1 MLNVFFFKKKKK
13 RNSEIVTIYFSLKS
27 SVNFIFLWVYMNIY
41 LKYQKY
47 LLKKSN
53 FWRSTLEP
61 KVCTNGFFFFWLYV
75 KLQHNMSFKANIAC
89 RSEQRVT
96 FGGVYR
102 MKFPRHWSSISHTFL
117 YSILALTDELLLEIL
132 STLLVSQNIFMYN
145 SLSMFIFF

>member
-1 MLNVFFFKKKKK
+1 
-13 RNSEIVTIYFSLKS
+13 
-27 SVNFIFLWVYMNIY
+27 MNIY

-47 LLKKSN
+47 LLKKWN

-61 KVCTNGFFFFWLYV
+61 KVCTNWFFFFFWLYA
-75 KLQHNMSFKANIAC
+75 KLQHNMFFRANVAC
-89 RSEQRVT
+89 RFEQRFT

-102 MKFPRHWSSISHTFL
+102 MKFPRHWNSISHTFL

-145 SLSMFIFF
+145 SLCSFFFRCNCSNTSYASAFWLCNKKYGH